1 MRAFRYSFDEA
12 VVSLWRRRRSSVLSI
27 ATITAAI
34 LVLGALLMGSSNLDG
49 LLAQWAA
56 AAEMSVY
63 LGDDVTPEA
72 RATVEQMLRESD
84 LVPEFEFVSKD
95 EALARFTRDFAELA
109 AVADQGSGNP
119 IPASFEARVPPISGN
134 ADAVGQ
140 LALRLEAV
148 SGVDDVRLDQRWIER
163 LTTARGVVRGIG
175 LVFVFALVVA
185 AALTVA
191 NVVRLAC
198 VARSDEIEIMR
209 LVGAPLT
216 YVRGPFV
223 LEGVLQGGVGAS
235 VALSLLAAGFVVGE
249 SLYGEA
255 IGQVL
260 GVDAL
265 HFLPPI
271 LGVLLVIG
279 GMAVGCVGG
288 LVAALSTRETPTSG

>member
-72 RATVEQMLRESD
+72 RATVEQMLRESA

>member
-109 AVADQGSGNP
+109 AVADQGSGTP